1 MRARAQRVCAGGPPG
16 RTVGEKGVGEDAGGS
31 AAAVG
36 PRLTYCGPAAEAQGR
51 KF

>member
-1 MRARAQRVCAGGPPG
+1 MRARAQRVCAGGLPE
-16 RTVGEKGVGEDAGGS
+16 RAVEKGVGEDAAGS